1 MTEQVGLRAHG
12 LRGEDAEQLVEG
24 MSIQSL
30 EGASQ
35 SYFDDML
42 QSEIT
47 IMTSAIPADT
57 SGGGIRMNSVLKDGG
72 NLFSGAAFLGFSSG
86 DWQSDNIDDELRAA
100 PRSIRSANGIKHI
113 HMFTG
118 SVGGPMKRDKLWFL
132 VTARH
137 QSSDEIVAD
146 VPVQIVTPQGEVIN
160 SYLDTYVRGP
170 SLRMTWQAAQKHKL
184 ASFVQRWWKRKGK
197 DFSRRPGSARRAVPR
212 SEQGAPHRWQHQV
225 DVAPHEQAALRRRLL
240 VDAVRLARRP
250 GRRASSRSAARR
262 SGTR

>member
-1 MTEQVGLRAHG
+1 
-12 LRGEDAEQLVEG
+12 

-72 NLFSGAAFLGFSSG
+72 NIFSGAAFLGFSSG
-86 DWQSDNIDDELRAA
+86 DVAERQRRRRAA
-100 PRSIRSANGIKHI
+100 RRAAQHQQPPTAIKHI

-118 SVGGPMKRDKLWFL
+118 SLGGPDQ
-132 VTARH
+132 ARQDVVH
-137 QSSDEIVAD
+137 RLRRGISRRTRSVAD
-146 VPVQIVTPQGEVIN
+146 VPVQITTPQGEVIN

-170 SLRMTWQAAQKHKL
+170 SLRVTWQAAQKHKL
-184 ASFVQRWWKRKGK
+184 ASLR
-197 DFSRRPGSARRAVPR
+197 SAVVEA
-212 SEQGAPHRWQHQV
+212 EGH
-225 DVAPHEQAALRRRLL
+225 ALRRR
-240 VDAVRLARRP
+240 AGPAT
-250 GRRASSRSAARR
+250 RR
-262 SGTR
+262 SSAIRSKAHHTVGNIR